1 MKDKLKYLEELDNV
15 RVIYTNYDELT
26 EAVLAL
32 LKEARFDD
40 IKYYSVYAADFLI
53 PEDII
58 DKMINLI
65 NCNTETVALCSKD
78 NLYSKFKVKSDGGRL
93 SYTKGEE
100 LVDLT
105 FHVGRVDKG
114 IDCFYDLIDKKVS
127 CFWEGLYPKDE
138 PKEWTKAR
146 LLTTDVNHI
155 DVGLPESYYEAV
167 YKLNND
173 RVDSN
178 GNILFPGAVVND
190 NSRNVIAL
198 PNSNSK
204 NIILE
209 NCIVPEDVNVESY
222 EDVLNVDRTKKE
234 YFGKLKI
241 KKFM

>member
-1 MKDKLKYLEELDNV
+1 M
-15 RVIYTNYDELT
+15 
-26 EAVLAL
+26 
-32 LKEARFDD
+32 
-40 IKYYSVYAADFLI
+40 
-53 PEDII
+53 
-58 DKMINLI
+58 
-65 NCNTETVALCSKD
+65 
-78 NLYSKFKVKSDGGRL
+78 
-93 SYTKGEE
+93 
-100 LVDLT
+100 
-105 FHVGRVDKG
+105 
-114 IDCFYDLIDKKVS
+114 
-127 CFWEGLYPKDE
+127 
-138 PKEWTKAR
+138 
-146 LLTTDVNHI
+146 
-155 DVGLPESYYEAV
+155 
-167 YKLNND
+167 NND